1 MSSSLDPSYVTAFVQ
16 ATKKVFQTML
26 GLEVTFG
33 DPVPSKLPHLAN
45 DVSAI
50 IRMTGGVIGIVV
62 LSLPVAS
69 AERIASSFVGSPVD
83 RKSDDFADALGEL
96 VSMITGGAK
105 ANFPEQLVCLSL
117 PSVVMGEG
125 NTVYQPSGSMCVSI
139 PCRSSYGDF
148 AVDVS
153 LEKVAVSQTNRPAIA

>member
-33 DPVPSKLPHLAN
+33 DPVPGKLPYLAN

-50 IRMTGGVIGIVV
+50 IRMTGGVMGTVV
-62 LSLPVAS
+62 LSLPVAT
-69 AERIASSFVGSPVD
+69 AEKIANSFVGSPVD

-96 VSMITGGAK
+96 VNMISGGAK
-105 ANFPEQLVCLSL
+105 AQLEGKQVSISC
-117 PSVVMGEG
+117 PSVVIGKSH
-125 NTVYQPSGSMCVSI
+125 VVLSPSDVVCIALPCSCEAGSFEV
-139 PCRSSYGDF
+139 
-148 AVDVS
+148 
-153 LEKVAVSQTNRPAIA
+153 EVAIKKACLAQAAA

>member
-1 MSSSLDPSYVTAFVQ
+1 MTSSLDPSYVTAFVE

-26 GLEVTFG
+26 ELEVTFG

-50 IRMTGGVIGIVV
+50 IRMTGGVSGIVV
-62 LSLPVAS
+62 LSCPVAS
-69 AERIASSFVGSPVD
+69 AEKIVNSFVGASVD
-83 RKSDDFADALGEL
+83 RKSDDFSDAVGEL
-96 VSMITGGAK
+96 VNMISGSAK
-105 ANFPEQLVCLSL
+105 VNFADKQVSLSR
-117 PSVVMGEG
+117 PSVIMGEG
-125 NTVYQPSGSMCVSI
+125 NTVQQPSGSLCVSI

-153 LEKVAVSQTNRPAIA
+153 LKR

>member
-1 MSSSLDPSYVTAFVQ
+1 MSSTLDPSYVKAFIG

-33 DPVPSKLPHLAN
+33 APVPGKLPLLAN

-50 IRMTGGVIGIVV
+50 IRMTGGVSGIVV

-69 AERIASSFVGSPVD
+69 AEKIVNSFVGASVD
-83 RKSDDFADALGEL
+83 RKSDDFSDAVGEL
-96 VSMITGGAK
+96 ANIISGSAK
-105 ANFPEQLVCLSL
+105 VNFADKQVNLSR
-117 PSVVMGEG
+117 PSVIIGEG
-125 NTVYQPSGSMCVSI
+125 NTVQQPSGSVCISI
-139 PCRSSYGDF
+139 PCHSSYGDF

-153 LEKVAVSQTNRPAIA
+153 FQNVSAPQTNRSATA

>member
-33 DPVPSKLPHLAN
+33 DPVPGKLPHLAN

-96 VSMITGGAK
+96 VNMISGGAK
-105 ANFPEQLVCLSL
+105 ATFAEKQVCLSR
-117 PSVVMGEG
+117 PSVVMGQG
-125 NTVYQPSGSMCVSI
+125 NSLQQPSDSECVSI
-139 PCRSSYGDF
+139 PYRSSYGDF
-148 AVDVS
+148 AIDVS
-153 LEKVAVSQTNRPAIA
+153 LKKVAVS